1 MCMVRIWHRKRAHET
16 PRRFQIT
23 PEENAPPQSKTRYPW
38 TSCETRTNENKM
50 RQSPVTRSRQRKE
63 ATGATSARNRARA
76 ESRLGSRTPA
86 VEHTKRSSPFGA
98 VYSQIHARARHICV
112 GLRTAPRLLPF
123 RSLSP
128 FRPFR
133 SDILYHPVL
142 LCSWLFIFTYPLYF
156 HFSFSLSPQ

>member
-1 MCMVRIWHRKRAHET
+1 
-16 PRRFQIT
+16 
-23 PEENAPPQSKTRYPW
+23 
-38 TSCETRTNENKM
+38 M

-98 VYSQIHARARHICV
+98 VYSQIHARARHICI

-142 LCSWLFIFTYPLYF
+142 LCSWLFIFTSPFRSLRSNTIIQYAPFRFQHGFFSLYAHLSSSRSTYF
-156 HFSFSLSPQ
+156 HSVRARARPVLTFRLKESRI